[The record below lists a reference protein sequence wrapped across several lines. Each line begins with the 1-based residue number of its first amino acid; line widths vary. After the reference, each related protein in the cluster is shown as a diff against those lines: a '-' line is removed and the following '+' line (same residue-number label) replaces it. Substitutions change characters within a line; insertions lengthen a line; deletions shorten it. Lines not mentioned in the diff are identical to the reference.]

1 MKIEQTI
8 EFIKELFT
16 LHIPFHKSIGMVV
29 RELTPETVEIYLEM
43 KPELVGNPTHQILH
57 GGVTSAM
64 LDGAGGLLAMA
75 STVKQ
80 LGDSENPE
88 MLQKR
93 LQNLATIDIR
103 VDYLRPGRG
112 KWFIVTAELVRQGN
126 KVAVTRMKMHNDE
139 GQQIA
144 QGTATYMVG

>member
-8 EFIKELFT
+8 DFIKEMFT
-16 LHIPFHKSIGMVV
+16 LHIPFHKSIGMEV
-29 RELTPETVEIYLEM
+29 RQLSAESVKVYLDM

-64 LDGAGGLLAMA
+64 LDAAGGLLAMA
-75 STVKQ
+75 GTINH
-80 LGDSENPE
+80 LGDSVDPDI
-88 MLQKR
+88 LQKR

-103 VDYLRPGRG
+103 VDYLRPGHG
-112 KWFIVTAELVRQGN
+112 KWFIVTAEVVRQGN